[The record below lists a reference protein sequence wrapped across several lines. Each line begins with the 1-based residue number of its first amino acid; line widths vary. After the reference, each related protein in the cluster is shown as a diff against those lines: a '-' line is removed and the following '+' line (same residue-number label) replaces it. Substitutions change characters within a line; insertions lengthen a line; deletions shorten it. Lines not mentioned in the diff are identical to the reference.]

1 MTQFS
6 KVHGCGND
14 FVLIEDLEDA
24 VVLTDVLVRAMCAR
38 HHGVGADGVIRL
50 APPQDQQSDVFM
62 DYRNA
67 DGGIVEMCGNGV
79 RCVASYV
86 LDHGLMSG
94 DTVRVGSRAGVK
106 VVTVTDRAAD
116 GRVAETR
123 VDMGAPV
130 LTGKVELRMP
140 SIDHGIASGT
150 QDVVATTLSM
160 GNPHAVLVVDDVAKA
175 PVTDW
180 GPRIERHIAFPE
192 GTNVEFI
199 EVAGPDVV
207 RGRIWER
214 GVGETM
220 ASGTGASAMAV
231 AAHLLGGTDRRVRV
245 ELPGGVLHVDW
256 LDHTLQVRGPAVEV
270 FAGRLTEAWLAG
282 VTDA

>member
-14 FVLIEDLEDA
+14 FVLIEDLDDD
-24 VVLTDVLVRAMCAR
+24 VVLSEALVRAMCAR
-38 HHGVGADGVIRL
+38 HSGVGADGVIRL

-86 LDHGLMSG
+86 LDHSLMSG
-94 DTVRVGSRAGVK
+94 DAVRVGSRAGVK
-106 VVTVTDRAAD
+106 VVTVTGRAAD
-116 GRVAETR
+116 GRVTETR

-140 SIDHGIASGT
+140 SIDQGVASGT

-160 GNPHAVLVVDDVAKA
+160 GNPHAVLLVDDVAKA

-180 GPRIERHIAFPE
+180 GPRIERNVAFPE

-199 EVAGPDVV
+199 EIAGPDVV

-245 ELPGGVLHVDW
+245 ELPGGVLRVDW
-256 LDHTLQVRGPAVEV
+256 LQHTLEVRGPAVEV
-270 FAGRLTEAWLAG
+270 FAGTFTDAWVAG